1 MTNPSEPDV
10 RPATPDDADTVST
23 LVNEIAAHQNQ
34 SHTVTVDAT
43 GWRDLLAL
51 PEVTVLLA
59 ETDGYPVGY
68 VSAVR
73 RLHLWTGRDVLALD
87 DLYVRPG
94 HRDQGI
100 GLLLMH
106 ELARFADG
114 LTIAWGV
121 QPDNHAAIRFYQRL
135 GATTYTKV
143 MCTWPAAHQPA

>member
-1 MTNPSEPDV
+1 MSHPSEPDV
-10 RPATPDDADTVST
+10 RRATPDDADTVST
-23 LVNEIAAHQNQ
+23 LVNEIAAHQDQ
-34 SHTVTVDAT
+34 SHAVSVDAA
-43 GWRDLLAL
+43 GWRNLLAL

-59 ETDGYPVGY
+59 EADTHPVGY

-73 RLHLWTGRDVLALD
+73 RLHLWTGSDVLALD

-94 HRDQGI
+94 HRDKGV

-106 ELARFADG
+106 ELSRLAGG

-121 QPDNHAAIRFYQRL
+121 QPDNHAAIRFYRRL

-143 MCTWPAAHQPA
+143 MCSWPAAQQPA